1 MDVSLAHFLQQV
13 LSNPALTVTT
23 LLTLGVIFV
32 NGWTDA
38 PNAIATCVT
47 TRCMR
52 VRSAVIMAAIFN
64 FLGVFIMTQLN
75 ASVAS
80 TISNMVDFGGDTNA
94 ALIAL
99 CAALFSIVVYSVGAS
114 LLGIPTSE
122 SHSLIAGLSGAAIA
136 IQGGI
141 GGINM
146 GEWVKVLYGLV
157 ASLLFGFAVGWLV
170 CKAVTLI
177 CAGMDRRRTNGFF
190 TYAQIVGAAAMSF
203 MHGAQDGQ
211 KFIGVL
217 FLGMAFC
224 NGQPSV
230 TGVMIP
236 IWLMILCSTIMGV
249 GTSVGGERIIKSVG
263 QDMVKLEKY
272 QGFSADLS
280 SALCLLVMTV
290 LGIPVSTTHT
300 KTSAHHGRG
309 RGTPPLRH
317 QLRRGARHDAHLGVH
332 LPWLRSHQLR
342 NGQTVHGRVLERNPP
357 IMARQK
363 DTFYFDGF
371 RRSADYACQA
381 AKLLSEV
388 MHDFNPGQLRE
399 RMDSMHAIE
408 KSADEVR
415 HDMMDE
421 LVTAFITP
429 FDREDIDELGHVLD
443 DVTDSIEG
451 VLNRMYY
458 DNVTDMRDDAVQM
471 SDMVVRATESICE
484 LVNELPRFR
493 HSKTLRE
500 LVFAINTI
508 ETDADH
514 LFIESMRTLHT
525 TCTDP
530 LQVFAWHDVYRHL
543 EQCSDDCERV
553 ANTIDSI
560 VMKNS

>member
-190 TYAQIVGAAAMSF
+190 TYAQI

-300 KTSAHHGRG
+300 KTSAIMGVG
-309 RGTPPLRH
+309 AV
-317 QLRRGARHDAHLGVH
+317 RRLSAINFGVVRDMM
-332 LPWLRSHQLR
+332 LTW
-342 NGQTVHGRVLERNPP
+342 VF
-357 IMARQK
+357 
-363 DTFYFDGF
+363 TFPGCGLISFVM
-371 RRSADYACQA
+371 
-381 AKLLSEV
+381 AKL
-388 MHDFNPGQLRE
+388 F
-399 RMDSMHAIE
+399 
-408 KSADEVR
+408 
-415 HDMMDE
+415 
-421 LVTAFITP
+421 
-429 FDREDIDELGHVLD
+429 
-443 DVTDSIEG
+443 
-451 VLNRMYY
+451 
-458 DNVTDMRDDAVQM
+458 
-471 SDMVVRATESICE
+471 MVV
-484 LVNELPRFR
+484 F
-493 HSKTLRE
+493 
-500 LVFAINTI
+500 
-508 ETDADH
+508 
-514 LFIESMRTLHT
+514 
-525 TCTDP
+525 
-530 LQVFAWHDVYRHL
+530 
-543 EQCSDDCERV
+543 
-553 ANTIDSI
+553 
-560 VMKNS
+560 